1 MEAVNT
7 VVDVQSSFMNL
18 KEIELE
24 KVRDDV
30 MNIIAPGEDIIQA
43 FKTVRDQVVFTDK
56 RVITVNVQNLVG
68 KRVSYFSYPYSKIQ
82 YYGIET
88 AGVLDIDSELILAF
102 SDGIKLTFDF
112 RSRVDIKAISANIQK
127 YTM

>member
-7 VVDVQSSFMNL
+7 GVDIQSSFVNL

>member
-7 VVDVQSSFMNL
+7 GVDIQSSFMNL
-18 KEIELE
+18 KEIDLD

-30 MNIIAPGEDIIQA
+30 MNVIAPGESIIQA
-43 FKTVRDQVVFTDK
+43 FKTIRDQVIFTDK

-68 KRVSYFSYPYSKIQ
+68 KRVSFFSYPYSKIQ

-112 RSRVDIKAISANIQK
+112 RSRVDIKNISANIQK

>member
-7 VVDVQSSFMNL
+7 GVDIQSSFMNL
-18 KEIELE
+18 KEIDLD

-30 MNIIAPGEDIIQA
+30 MNVIAPGESIIQA
-43 FKTVRDQVVFTDK
+43 FKTIRDQVIFTNK

-68 KRVSYFSYPYSKIQ
+68 KRVSFFSYPYSKIQ

-112 RSRVDIKAISANIQK
+112 RSRVDIKNISANIQK